1 MHVGVSSFLFRSAKF
16 NTTMKWIFNSEG
28 LIYGE
33 VEVGVARAGAAAA
46 SHLEEMNFMHKLNS
60 PFISFTRIP
69 ALLTMGH
76 TVWNDRQCI

>member
-28 LIYGE
+28 LIYGG

-46 SHLEEMNFMHKLNS
+46 SHLEEMNFMHELNPLS
-60 PFISFTRIP
+60 SHSRAFLHS
-69 ALLTMGH
+69 
-76 TVWNDRQCI
+76 